1 MKKKD
6 IISALESAD
15 ENYILEAGIAGGHFR
30 DSAPERTD
38 CQAGAAPEGSAD
50 PILLSGQRRRRP
62 WTAAAAVLLLAL
74 ACGAA
79 WALLLHYPG
88 GKTGPTPGRNE
99 QLSATLHGPETTA
112 TASDVTPTE
121 FVWPT
126 DFPYPSASEM
136 QWLLEHGLSLEDWY
150 RLQQEPNDSIDN
162 RPTSD
167 ITPDPELEEALLGLK
182 VGGLYLGQPQAEVL
196 SLYGEPNTRGISDVV
211 QTDGTRRDCWGYRFG
226 EQQGL
231 WIDFVDAGGGFV
243 VNRISSSAELQ
254 GEMPLGIRIGMPFDE
269 AEAAF
274 AQSPVIDAV
283 KHREDYNQMNVG
295 TGSMQ
300 GSLFAVVT
308 DVNTGRPGLLRLDV
322 SYRDQNE
329 NGPHYVNYISLGQ
342 LYDDPP
348 EEEIDPETE
357 ARQRRFESGE
367 ISVWLPTAGIWQG
380 ETFRKEEA
388 KTLEMTFAISLPEP
402 WDYDGSDPIAV
413 LDFHTDAVVHL
424 YDEAGHAGIYHL
436 TDRAAFEQGLAAGDP
451 GRGLELWEY
460 GCLGPDVLP
469 AATNPYAL
477 AADWNF
483 NYSAGALM
491 EKLIEAV
498 RAKDAEIFTSSDG
511 TVTMFREKGHYVIAG
526 VFAGEEKI
534 TSYGRFFEDH
544 TLYDSTVGFPLIDPT
559 PEKLMKMDLNE
570 IRAAYGAPAFETDV
584 NGVSCP
590 CYIASGGYIAVL
602 QTEGGVVT
610 SILLYD
616 GSSETA
622 RVIQQ
627 EGPGRNTP

>member
-1 MKKKD
+1 VKKKD
-6 IISALESAD
+6 IVSALESAD

-30 DSAPERTD
+30 DSASEKKGGQD
-38 CQAGAAPEGSAD
+38 GAAPEGSAE

-62 WTAAAAVLLLAL
+62 WAAAAAVLLLAL

-79 WALLLHYPG
+79 WALLLHAPIR
-88 GKTGPTPGRNE
+88 KPGPTPGGTE
-99 QLSATLHGPETTA
+99 QLSAPRHGPESA
-112 TASDVTPTE
+112 TAESDVTPTDTE
-121 FVWPT
+121 FVWPSETLAPDDAT
-126 DFPYPSASEM
+126 DAE
-136 QWLLEHGLSLEDWY
+136 
-150 RLQQEPNDSIDN
+150 
-162 RPTSD
+162 
-167 ITPDPELEEALLGLK
+167 ITPDPELEQALLNLK
-182 VGGLYLGQPQAEVL
+182 IGGLCLGQPQAEVL
-196 SLYGEPNTRGISDVV
+196 ALYGEPKTRGASDFVRS
-211 QTDGTRRDCWGYRFG
+211 DGTKWERWTYHFG
-226 EQQGL
+226 DGECL
-231 WIDFVDAGGGFV
+231 LVDFVDAGVDGFV
-243 VNRISSSAELQ
+243 VDEIICSARLE
-254 GEMPLGIRIGMPFDE
+254 GEMPLGIQIGMPFDE

-274 AQSPVIDAV
+274 AQSPILNAV
-283 KHREDYNQMNVG
+283 KRREDCNRMNVG

-300 GSLFAVVT
+300 GSLSAVVT
-308 DVNTGRPGLLRLDV
+308 DVHTGQPGHLRLDV
-322 SYRDQNE
+322 NYDDQAE
-329 NGPHYVNYISLGQ
+329 NGPHYVNCISLGT
-342 LYDDPP
+342 LYPVPPYETPDP
-348 EEEIDPETE
+348 EEQ

-367 ISVWLPTAGIWQG
+367 ITVWLPEDGGWQG
-380 ETFRKEEA
+380 KTFRDAEA
-388 KTLEMTFAISLPEP
+388 KALEMAFAISLPEP

-413 LDFHTDAVVHL
+413 LDFHTDAVVQL
-424 YDEAGHAGIYHL
+424 YDETGHAGIYHL

-483 NYSAGALM
+483 NYSVGALM

-559 PEKLMKMDLNE
+559 PEKLMKMDLNQ

-590 CYIASGGYIAVL
+590 CYIASGGYIAVM

-622 RVIQQ
+622 KVIQ
-627 EGPGRNTP
+627 